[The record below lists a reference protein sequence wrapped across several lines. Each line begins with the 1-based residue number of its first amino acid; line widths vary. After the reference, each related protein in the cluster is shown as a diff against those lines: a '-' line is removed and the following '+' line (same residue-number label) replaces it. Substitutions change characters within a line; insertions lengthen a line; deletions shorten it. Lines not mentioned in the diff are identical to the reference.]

1 VVRLFMTDMG
11 RSLKDECSEET
22 LMTQLKDQMAR
33 HAHPPT
39 PHRRWRAGSGEKEGD
54 EGEEAQGLVS
64 GCLLDVFQ
72 AQLQSFQAIVATHAQ
87 EQARQRLEDTT
98 SKPA

>member
-1 VVRLFMTDMG
+1 MTDMG

-33 HAHPPT
+33 HAHPFT
-39 PHRRWRAGSGEKEGD
+39 PHRRWRAGSGEE

-87 EQARQRLEDTT
+87 EQARQRLEDST